1 MAAAGEKKHEYCHDH
16 DFTIQSIQNYYRR
29 LYLNVYDY
37 DWKINN
43 SMEKCNLTMPLEQ
56 LENLN
61 SVYGITLVLRSIYY
75 HDRL

>member
-1 MAAAGEKKHEYCHDH
+1 MNINQKEQEMAMADGHKQEYCDDH
-16 DFTIQSIQNYYRR
+16 DFTIQSIQSYYKW

-61 SVYGITLVLRSIYY
+61 SVDGIT
-75 HDRL
+75 